1 VPCRRGLSRRALP
14 TAARHPPSGP
24 EWLIEIKHDG
34 FRLIA
39 RKEGKRVRLTHR
51 FPLIVEALA
60 KLRLRSRII
69 DDGRMLRS
77 DVEDWLFE
85 KETQASKKIIQLQ
98 EDTLRWAKLAA
109 WIGVVGILVAI
120 VIAVLGR

>member
-1 VPCRRGLSRRALP
+1 
-14 TAARHPPSGP
+14 
-24 EWLIEIKHDG
+24 
-34 FRLIA
+34 
-39 RKEGKRVRLTHR
+39 
-51 FPLIVEALA
+51 
-60 KLRLRSRII
+60 
-69 DDGRMLRS
+69 MLRS